1 MNPINYLLN
10 LSLILISINI
20 ISPSEIKIIPD
31 ANLNATSAFASLQD
45 IEKPDFL
52 YFTFD
57 FNYHNNI
64 PNKEKDEAYFK
75 ITTELFL
82 TYRDF
87 KYTFLEKKQ
96 EEVISEDLDPQ
107 EKYIFWKYAYLISN
121 EQDNNEYNYYLQ
133 INRRVDKNTKNTL
146 VLKIPVDKKEGQI
159 TVENLFSLP
168 EEVLEKKNKFKN
180 VNNLP
185 KYNIN
190 ENADDKYHHHR
201 NEYDEYKNNKIYNKP
216 EKNPPIY
223 NGYNHYDN
231 YHHTKKVFYPPKNHR
246 YHWYYG
252 YYRILYS
259 LFFILGIIL
268 FNIWIAIFILYCIVN
283 RRKKPQLA
291 IVVGNIQQ

>member
-87 KYTFLEKKQ
+87 QFTFLEKKQ
-96 EEVISEDLDPQ
+96 EEVILEDLVPQ

-121 EQDNNEYNYYLQ
+121 EKDNNEYNYYLQ

-168 EEVLEKKNKFKN
+168 EEVLEKKNTFKN
-180 VNNLP
+180 VNNWP

-190 ENADDKYHHHR
+190 ENKDDKYHHR
-201 NEYDEYKNNKIYNKP
+201 TEYNEYKNNIYNKP
-216 EKNPPIY
+216 EKTLHNY
-223 NGYNHYDN
+223 NGYNNYDN
-231 YHHTKKVFYPPKNHR
+231 NYHQKNKIFYPPKNHR

-252 YYRILYS
+252 YYRIFYS
-259 LFFILGIIL
+259 LFLYLGIIL
-268 FNIWIAIFILYCIVN
+268 FNIWVAIFILYCIVN